1 MDFSFKETFFIYG
14 YLYILAYVFFICN
27 SYVTYL
33 RHTRIRY
40 RRKGWPAGG
49 QIGKVISLD
58 FKEVKKIQQREVG
71 KKMSNKDNVKELQN
85 ERTIDDNKVIISRED
100 FEYLKKR
107 SWFLNQLEKGGVD
120 NWSGYDYAYE
130 SLEDR
135 ILYED
140 LDAYNL
146 ISHNKYKDVER
157 L

>member
-1 MDFSFKETFFIYG
+1 
-14 YLYILAYVFFICN
+14 
-27 SYVTYL
+27 
-33 RHTRIRY
+33 
-40 RRKGWPAGG
+40 
-49 QIGKVISLD
+49 
-58 FKEVKKIQQREVG
+58 
-71 KKMSNKDNVKELQN
+71 MSNKDNVKELQN
-85 ERTIDDNKVIISRED
+85 ELTVDDNKVLISRED